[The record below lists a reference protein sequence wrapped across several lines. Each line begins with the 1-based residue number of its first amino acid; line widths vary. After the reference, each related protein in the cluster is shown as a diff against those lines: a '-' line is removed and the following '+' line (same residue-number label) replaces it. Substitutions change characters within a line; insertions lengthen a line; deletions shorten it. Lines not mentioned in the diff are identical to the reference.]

1 MNTVLFY
8 NIDIDLMKFSLN
20 GEINMKICVIGLGYI
35 GLPTSAMF
43 ASNGCEVVGVDVTP
57 SIVETLN
64 RGHIHIEEP
73 GLEDV
78 VKKNVEC
85 GTFRASLT
93 PEKSDVFII
102 CVPTPNNDD
111 ENLSCD
117 LTYVLKATESIIPY
131 VENGNVVIIESTIA
145 PRSTE
150 DFVKPIFEKAGLKIG
165 QDIFLAHCPERVL
178 PGKILFELKNNNRIV
193 GGITPEC
200 AERAA
205 KVYETFVEGEIIK
218 TEAKTAELSKCME
231 NTFRDVNIALANELT
246 KICYKLDINVL
257 DVINMA
263 NKHPRVNLHF
273 PGPGVGGH
281 CLAIDPYFI
290 AAKSPDEAK
299 IIRLSRDTNCS
310 MPQFVTEK
318 IEMLVSYIINP
329 KIAIFGMTY
338 KGNVDDVRES
348 PAIEIVERLKEK
360 GYNVEINDPHV
371 KNPEY
376 VGMEKAVSSADII
389 VVLADHDEY
398 KKFDHKEVAQEMR
411 TPQLFD
417 TKGIIKEQEGSGLKV
432 VNFGNL
438 YKFKR

>member
-1 MNTVLFY
+1 
-8 NIDIDLMKFSLN
+8 
-20 GEINMKICVIGLGYI
+20 MKICVIGLGYI

-43 ASNGCEVVGVDVTP
+43 ASSGCEVVGVDVT
-57 SIVETLN
+57 SSVIETLN
-64 RGHIHIEEP
+64 KGNIHIEEP
-73 GLEDV
+73 GLEEV
-78 VKKNVEC
+78 VKRNVEN
-85 GTFRASLT
+85 GTFHASLM
-93 PEKSDVFII
+93 PEEADVFII

-131 VENGNVVIIESTIA
+131 VKDGNVVIIESTIA

-150 DFVKPIFEKAGLKIG
+150 DFVKPIFEKAGFKVG
-165 QDIFLAHCPERVL
+165 QNIYLAHCPERVL
-178 PGKILFELKNNNRIV
+178 PGKILFELRNNNRIV

-200 AERAA
+200 TERAA
-205 KVYETFVEGEIIK
+205 KVYEIFVEGEIIK

-281 CLAIDPYFI
+281 CLAIDPYFV
-290 AAKSPDEAK
+290 AAKAPNEAK
-299 IIRLSRDTNCS
+299 IIRLSRDTNCG
-310 MPQFVTEK
+310 MPEFVAEK
-318 IEMLVSYIINP
+318 VEMLVNDIVDP

-338 KGNVDDVRES
+338 KGNVDDIRES
-348 PAIEIVERLKEK
+348 PAIEIVRMLKEK
-360 GYNVEINDPHV
+360 RYNVVINDPHV
-371 KNPEY
+371 KNSEY
-376 VGMEKAVSSADII
+376 VNMREAVSGADII

-398 KKFDHKEVAQEMR
+398 KAFNHREVAQEMR
-411 TPQLFD
+411 TPQLLD
-417 TKGIIKEQEGSGLKV
+417 TKGIIGKQEKSGLEII
-432 VNFGNL
+432 NFGNL
-438 YKFKR
+438 YKHKKIKR